1 MVSTF
6 PTRSKTSPPF
16 IKIPIFA
23 PWPVPTMMAVGV
35 AKPNAQ
41 GQAMINTEIKIIRAK
56 EKEEVEISA
65 TELPNIHQKTK
76 EMAARQITDG
86 TKTPAIL
93 SASV

>member
-1 MVSTF
+1 MVSTC

-41 GQAMINTEIKIIRAK
+41 GQAMINTEIKIISAK
-56 EKEEVEISA
+56 EKEEVGITANES
-65 TELPNIHQKTK
+65 PNIHQKIK
-76 EMAARQITDG
+76 EVAARKITDR

-93 SASV
+93 STSL